1 MIKIGLIG
9 TGHLGKIHLRLLKE
23 LTDEYEIVGFY
34 DQNPQVAAAIAAEF
48 QVPAYDDMNRLIDHC
63 EALDVVATTTAH
75 YEIARKV
82 VTQSKHLFIEKPL
95 TATLEE
101 ARSLVS
107 LVNEANVKCQV
118 GHVERFNPAIRAL
131 EGLNLRPIYIE
142 VQRSKAPWNPRG
154 TDVSVVLDLTI
165 HDIEIVQYLVKS
177 PVKRVVA
184 TGTPV
189 VSQSADIVFARI
201 EFHNGAVANLNTN
214 RVAFTPARV
223 MRIYERNR
231 HVEVDMGAST
241 ARVYH
246 FQEQLPANFA
256 GQHVSFDG
264 AHLPLVATIEDLVV
278 LPSNAIKD
286 ELKTFAQA
294 ILENKQTPVTVEDG
308 ANAIDTAFQIIQRI
322 ENQ

>member
-23 LTDEYEIVGFY
+23 LTDDFQIVGFY

-48 QVPAYDDMNRLIDHC
+48 QVPAYDDMSRLIDHC
-63 EALDVVATTTAH
+63 EALDVVTTTTAH

-131 EGLNLRPIYIE
+131 ESLNLRPLYIE
-142 VQRSKAPWNPRG
+142 ILRAKSPWNARG

-165 HDIEIVQYLVKS
+165 HDIEIVQHLVKS

-214 RVAFTPARV
+214 RVAFAPARV

-231 HVEVDMGAST
+231 HLEVDMGAST

-246 FQEQLPANFA
+246 FQEQLPANFT
-256 GQHVSFDG
+256 GQSVNFEG
-264 AHLPLVATIEDLVV
+264 GYLPLVATIEDLQVV
-278 LPSNAIKD
+278 PGNAIKE
-286 ELKTFAQA
+286 ELRTFAQA
-294 ILENKQTPVTVEDG
+294 IRENKQTPVTVEDG